1 MKNLLFENIIS
12 KFAKPYSEKSNATR
26 CRCVL
31 LNKDCDKVA
40 MIKRIKPDEEEYYV
54 FPSGGIEQEDKS
66 FIDTMYR
73 EITEELGLKKD
84 KVRLNEDYFIEDID
98 IFKNATKE
106 EHFSYLIFIG
116 IANTNE
122 PLNISL
128 NAPELSRNNGI
139 YEPMWVSLNDIEKLN
154 IKHNY
159 MKKVIIDCLQ

>member
-1 MKNLLFENIIS
+1 MQVS
-12 KFAKPYSEKSNATR
+12 KK
-26 CRCVL
+26 
-31 LNKDCDKVA
+31 
-40 MIKRIKPDEEEYYV
+40 M
-54 FPSGGIEQEDKS
+54 
-66 FIDTMYR
+66 
-73 EITEELGLKKD
+73 ELLKKD

-159 MKKVIIDCLQ
+159 MKKVIIDCLK